1 MTALDKIAQR
11 INEEFNVNIFKHT
24 RSRNVVDA
32 RSVFCY
38 IVRNEYNLSLH
49 AIADYFIKNG
59 KPYDHSTAVH
69 SIKNFEIVRKYDKR
83 VEQVV
88 AAILKD
94 TDQDAHTKYLLNE
107 ILEKADKATK
117 TRTNRML
124 STVYTSTLEQQ
135 KGVV

>member
-117 TRTNRML
+117 TKTNRML

-135 KGVV
+135 KAVV

>member
-1 MTALDKIAQR
+1 MTALDKLAQR

-124 STVYTSTLEQQ
+124 STVYTSTLKQ
-135 KGVV
+135 KAVV

>member
-1 MTALDKIAQR
+1 MTALDKLAQR

-38 IVRNEYNLSLH
+38 IVRTEYSLSLH

-94 TDQDAHTKYLLNE
+94 TDQDAHTKYLVNE
-107 ILEKADKATK
+107 ILDKADQKTK
-117 TRTNRML
+117 TRTNRIL

-135 KGVV
+135 KAVV

>member
-38 IVRNEYNLSLH
+38 IVRNEYSLSLH
-49 AIADYFIKNG
+49 SIADYFVKNG

-69 SIKNFEIVRKYDKR
+69 SIKNFEIVRKYDRR

-88 AAILKD
+88 AEILKD
-94 TDQDAHTKYLLNE
+94 TDQDAHTKYLVNE
-107 ILEKADKATK
+107 ILDKADKATK

-124 STVYTSTLEQQ
+124 STVYTSTLKQ
-135 KGVV
+135 KAVV

>member
-38 IVRNEYNLSLH
+38 IVRTEYSLSLH
-49 AIADYFIKNG
+49 AIADYFVKNG

-94 TDQDAHTKYLLNE
+94 TDQDAHTKYLVNE
-107 ILEKADKATK
+107 ILDKADQKTK
-117 TRTNRML
+117 TRTNRIL
-124 STVYTSTLEQQ
+124 STVYTSTLKQ
-135 KGVV
+135 KTVV

>member
-1 MTALDKIAQR
+1 MTALDKLAQR

-38 IVRNEYNLSLH
+38 IVRTEYSLSLH
-49 AIADYFIKNG
+49 AIADYFVKNG

-94 TDQDAHTKYLLNE
+94 TDQDAHTKYLVNE
-107 ILEKADKATK
+107 ILDKADQKTK
-117 TRTNRML
+117 TRTNRIL
-124 STVYTSTLEQQ
+124 STVYTSTLKQ
-135 KGVV
+135 KAAV

>member
-1 MTALDKIAQR
+1 MTALDKLAQR

-38 IVRNEYNLSLH
+38 IVRTEYSLSLH
-49 AIADYFIKNG
+49 SIADYFIKNG

-135 KGVV
+135 KAVV